1 MEYQKVKSVSKQVR
15 TKGNSLEKIILD
27 TMRTIS
33 EIVGATLGPGGQQV
47 LIERQEHNLPPM
59 VTKDGVTVFRSL
71 GFDDP
76 SAHSIMEAARDASVR
91 TASEAGDGTTTATI
105 LAEAIVRKTHEFT
118 RNNPRVSPQKV
129 VRRLEKAFREVIEP
143 TIKKMAV
150 SAKLTQTN
158 GRSLLRSVAKVS
170 ANGDDELADAVMECF
185 DLVGDD
191 GNVTIAEVSGP
202 SKYEVEKIEGYP
214 ISMGYEESCAKY
226 YQKFINDAAT
236 QRCVLEKPVFIL
248 YHGRITEFQSMLSLL
263 DMIGQAWQ
271 SRGYNHN
278 IVVVATGFS
287 EQVLSALAFN
297 FAEPTSLNV
306 FPLLVPQSPLL
317 NGQLEFLQDL
327 SAITGANILDP
338 MNKPMDQAI
347 LDDLGPSVTYFE
359 ANRFRSNVVGKSSSP
374 EGASMQEECILY
386 RVDELHIQK
395 NNAASELEKTFIQ
408 ERIGK
413 LTGGIARLKVIGA
426 SNGELKEKRDR
437 AEDAVCAVRGA
448 IKHGCLPGGGWTLL
462 KLMNV
467 LKNDKD
473 VVLDQVLIPALFEPV
488 LRLLSNVGV
497 NDDEAVKILEPVIS
511 SLSSGNPDAA
521 TVYDALEGKHVN
533 AVQSGILDATPA
545 VLEAVRN
552 SISIAS
558 LLGTLGGTVVFK
570 RDLDL
575 ERTEARDSA
584 EFLRN
589 ANWNPANERA

>member
-1 MEYQKVKSVSKQVR
+1 
-15 TKGNSLEKIILD
+15 
-27 TMRTIS
+27 
-33 EIVGATLGPGGQQV
+33 
-47 LIERQEHNLPPM
+47 
-59 VTKDGVTVFRSL
+59 
-71 GFDDP
+71 
-76 SAHSIMEAARDASVR
+76 
-91 TASEAGDGTTTATI
+91 
-105 LAEAIVRKTHEFT
+105 
-118 RNNPRVSPQKV
+118 
-129 VRRLEKAFREVIEP
+129 
-143 TIKKMAV
+143 
-150 SAKLTQTN
+150 
-158 GRSLLRSVAKVS
+158 
-170 ANGDDELADAVMECF
+170 
-185 DLVGDD
+185 
-191 GNVTIAEVSGP
+191 
-202 SKYEVEKIEGYP
+202 
-214 ISMGYEESCAKY
+214 
-226 YQKFINDAAT
+226 
-236 QRCVLEKPVFIL
+236 
-248 YHGRITEFQSMLSLL
+248 
-263 DMIGQAWQ
+263 
-271 SRGYNHN
+271 
-278 IVVVATGFS
+278 
-287 EQVLSALAFN
+287 
-297 FAEPTSLNV
+297 
-306 FPLLVPQSPLL
+306 
-317 NGQLEFLQDL
+317 
-327 SAITGANILDP
+327 
-338 MNKPMDQAI
+338 
-347 LDDLGPSVTYFE
+347 
-359 ANRFRSNVVGKSSSP
+359 
-374 EGASMQEECILY
+374 

>member
-1 MEYQKVKSVSKQVR
+1 MQYQKVKSVSKQVR

-76 SAHSIMEAARDASVR
+76 AAHSIMEAARDASVR

-105 LAEAIVRKTHEFT
+105 LSEAIVRKTHEFT
-118 RNNPRVSPQKV
+118 KSNPRVSPQKV

-143 TIKKMAV
+143 SIKAL
-150 SAKLTQTN
+150 SIPAKLSEN
-158 GRSLLRSVAKVS
+158 DRGLLHSVAKIS
-170 ANGDDELADAVMECF
+170 ANGDVELADAVMQCF

-191 GNVTIAEVSGP
+191 GNVTIAELSGP
-202 SKYEVEKIEGYP
+202 SKYEVERIEGYP
-214 ISMGYEESCAKY
+214 IPMGYEESCAKY

-236 QRCVLEKPVFIL
+236 QRCVMEKPVFVL
-248 YHGRITEFQSMLSLL
+248 YHGRITEFQTMLSLL
-263 DMIGQAWQ
+263 DMVGQAWQ
-271 SRGYNHN
+271 GRGFNHN
-278 IVVVATGFS
+278 VVVVATGFS

-306 FPLLVPQSPLL
+306 FPLLVPQSPFM
-317 NGQLEFLQDL
+317 NGQLAFLEDL
-327 SAITGANILDP
+327 SAITGAAILDP
-338 MNKPMDQAI
+338 MNKPMEQAT
-347 LDDLGPSVTYFE
+347 LEDLGPGVGCFE
-359 ANRFRSNVVGKSSSP
+359 STRFRSNIVGNNANP
-374 EGASMQEECILY
+374 EEASFQDETILL
-386 RVDELHIQK
+386 RVDELKTQIA
-395 NNAASELEKTFIQ
+395 NAGSELEKTFLQ

-413 LTGGIARLKVIGA
+413 LTGGIAKLKVIGA

-448 IKHGCLPGGGWTLL
+448 IKYGCVPGGGWVLL
-462 KLMNV
+462 KLMSI
-467 LKNDKD
+467 LKNENDTILNK
-473 VVLDQVLIPALFEPV
+473 VLIPALFEPV
-488 LRLLSNVGV
+488 KRLLSNVGV
-497 NDDEAVKILEPVIS
+497 NDEEATQILEPVLK
-511 SLSSGNPDAA
+511 SLTLGVSEA
-521 TVYDALEGKHVN
+521 VVFDALEGKHVK
-533 AVQSGILDATPA
+533 AVEAGVLDATPA

-575 ERTEARDSA
+575 ERSEARDTA
-584 EFLRN
+584 DFLRN
-589 ANWNPANERA
+589 SSWNPADERP